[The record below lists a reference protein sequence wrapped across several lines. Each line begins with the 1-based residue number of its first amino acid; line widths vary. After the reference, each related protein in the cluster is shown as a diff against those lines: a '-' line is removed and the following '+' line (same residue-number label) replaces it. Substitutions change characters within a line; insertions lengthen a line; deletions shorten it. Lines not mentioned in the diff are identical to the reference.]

1 MPVNNRFCLAVLG
14 LPNTFLFSDG
24 WIGWSNNGKNR
35 FETGVVQKTSESSKP
50 WVPDCRS
57 VGSVWLPG
65 DENTVSHVQN
75 ATALGALAPRRTP

>member
-14 LPNTFLFSDG
+14 LPNTFLFSDD

-50 WVPDCRS
+50 WVPD
-57 VGSVWLPG
+57 
-65 DENTVSHVQN
+65 
-75 ATALGALAPRRTP
+75 